1 MDIQAEN
8 LELLRGL
15 IRNRCVNDGTPGS
28 GHEVRNAD
36 LLEEYFQGSGAQVQR
51 FEPLPGRV
59 SIAFA
64 VPGSDPSAEPLTL
77 LGHIDVV
84 PVDEDKWIHEP
95 FGAEIVDGVLYGRGA
110 LDMLFITAAQAT
122 AVREIAI
129 QAQQGNPPR
138 GTVTFVALADEENG
152 GGLGARWIA
161 ENHPEAFSWKNC
173 LSEMGGSHLPVRDGS
188 DALVINVGEKGVFQ
202 RRLHASGDTGHGSMP
217 YKKHSSI
224 LALADAAQRIGS
236 FEPPAAFD
244 HMWARFVEAFHF
256 DPATTAALVADAAD
270 DEAYETFGDLTTFA
284 LSFSHNSI
292 ALTGLRAGSSVN
304 VIPSH
309 AYLNLDIRA
318 LPGDTADSVDAMIR
332 AALGD
337 LSDTIEIERL
347 THEPPST
354 SPAEGPLWEAMVD
367 TYGEFFPQAS
377 VIPVYAAGG
386 SDLRFGRRMGGIGYG
401 FSLHAR
407 GRFLAEVNEE
417 LHSHDECIHLEDVD
431 LTLAAYRGVCKRFVY

>member
-1 MDIQAEN
+1 MDLQAEN

-28 GHEVRNAD
+28 GHEIRNAD
-36 LLEEYFQGSGAQVQR
+36 LLEKYFEGSDALVHR

-59 SIAFA
+59 SVAFS
-64 VPGSDPSAEPLTL
+64 VPGSDPSAEALTL

-84 PVDEDKWIHEP
+84 PVDEEKWIHEP

-122 AVREIAI
+122 AVREIAHR
-129 QAQQGNPPR
+129 ARKGDRPR
-138 GTVTFVALADEENG
+138 GTITFVGLADEENG

-161 ENHPEAFSWKNC
+161 ENHPTAFSWENC

-217 YKKHSSI
+217 YGKESSI
-224 LALADAAQRIGS
+224 LTLAEAARRIGT
-236 FEPPAAFD
+236 FEPPAGFD

-256 DPATTAALVADAAD
+256 DPATTAKLVAGASEDS
-270 DEAYETFGDLTTFA
+270 AYEIFSDLAGFA
-284 LSFSHNSI
+284 QSFSHTSI
-292 ALTGLRAGSSVN
+292 ALTGLRAGNSVN

-318 LPGDTADSVDAMIR
+318 LPGDTAESVDAMIR

-337 LSDTIEIERL
+337 LADSIEIERL
-347 THEPPST
+347 THEPPSA
-354 SPAEGPLWEAMVD
+354 SPVEGPLWDAMVD
-367 TYGEFFPQAS
+367 TFGEIFPQAS
-377 VIPVYAAGG
+377 IVPVYAAGG
-386 SDLRFGRRMGGIGYG
+386 SDLRFARRLGGFGYG
-401 FSLHAR
+401 FALHAR
-407 GRFLAEVNEE
+407 GRDLASINSE
-417 LHSHDECIHLEDVD
+417 LHSHDECIYLEDVD
-431 LTLAAYRGVCKRFVY
+431 LTLAAYRGVCGRFVY